1 MAAPIVPATLNQFAD
16 LVDESIQKLF
26 IKAGKED
33 NPIYDK
39 FMYVSRTN
47 SYYTKDSSISGFRQA
62 SRITENASVLYDAPV
77 QNYNKTYTQ
86 KKYGVGAKLSDFVWK
101 FGIDFRKLQQL
112 PNFLMQ
118 SCIWKREVDAADMLN
133 NSFAT
138 SYTDADGQSVTTS
151 GGDSVAAISASHTNE
166 AGGTNWNNRV
176 TDGTTVNM
184 DFEYDALKYVHQVGA
199 AVTGPR
205 GEQINVSPDTLLCK
219 KGSSV
224 QFRAEEILGALK
236 RNMIP
241 GSDDNDGSAS
251 VAFKIVIDPYLTNDA
266 YYWFLDSSKLNSDF
280 GYQWIWSQEPKLDPA
295 DLNYDTDE
303 YKRKAT
309 MFYDRGIND
318 ARFVLGSKGTNAA

>member
-1 MAAPIVPATLNQFAD
+1 MAAPVVPGTLAQFAD
-16 LVDESIQKLF
+16 LTDESIQKLF

-33 NPIYDK
+33 SPLYDK

-62 SRITENASVLYDAPV
+62 SFISENASVLYDAPV
-77 QNYNKTYTQ
+77 NNYNKTYTQ
-86 KKYGVGAKLSDFVWK
+86 KKYGVGAKLSDQVWK

-118 SCIWKREVDAADMLN
+118 SCIWKREQDAADMLN
-133 NSFAT
+133 NSFLT
-138 SYTDADGQSVTTS
+138 SYVDNDNQTVTTS
-151 GGDSVAAISASHTNE
+151 GGDAVAAISNAHTNE
-166 AGGTNWNNRV
+166 AGGANWSNRV

-184 DFEYDALKYVHQVGA
+184 DFEYDSVKYVHQVSA

-205 GEQINVSPDTLLCK
+205 GEQINVSPDTLVCK

-241 GSDDNDGSAS
+241 GSDDNDGGAS
-251 VAFKIVIDPYLTNDA
+251 VAYKIIVDPYLTNDT
-266 YYWFLDSSKLNSDF
+266 YYWFLDSSKINSDF
-280 GYQWIWSQEPKLDPA
+280 GYQWIWAQEPKLDPA
-295 DLNYDTDE
+295 DLKYDSDE

-318 ARFVLGSKGTNAA
+318 ARFIIGSKGTNAS